1 MHSLKVFGSLAF
13 ASTLN
18 VHRTKLES
26 RARKCVFLG
35 YKNGMKGV
43 VLYDIHSH
51 SILISR
57 NVIHHE
63 HIFPYSNSNSINWD
77 YHLHKDSIEH
87 FQHNPVI
94 HVPSQNIEPANDEHD
109 NQHTIAND
117 TLHHS
122 NSDPE
127 TVENTDENN
136 DTQHILDTHDTENCN
151 TQSRPVRTKQTPHYL
166 SDYVCNISDVSAVKS
181 SSGTSKVIYPIS
193 NYDSLNFLSASHR
206 VFASNISLIYE
217 PKNYKEACLSEHW
230 IKAMKSE
237 LDALDKNETWNIVD
251 LPPHV
256 KPIGNRWV
264 FKVKHKADGTIER
277 YKARLVAKGYNQI
290 EGLDFFD
297 TFSPVAKLTTVR
309 TLLATAAINNWF
321 LHQLDVNNA
330 FLHRELKEDVYMTIP
345 EGVTCHKPNQVC
357 KLQNSLYG
365 LKQASRKWY
374 EKLTALLLHQGYT
387 QSASD
392 YSLFTLKTD
401 IHFTAILVYVD
412 DIILVGNSMSE
423 FDRIKHILNE
433 TFNIKELGTLKY
445 FLGLEVAHSKTGIS
459 LSQRKYCLDLLQ
471 ESGMLGSKPAPTPLD
486 PSVKLHADNGKAF
499 DDIGTYRRLIGR
511 LLYLNTTRPDI
522 TYATQQLSQFLHNPT
537 MAHYHAACR
546 DTISEKQS
554 W

>member
-51 SILISR
+51 SILIFR

-87 FQHNPVI
+87 FQHDPVI

-181 SSGTSKVIYPIS
+181 SSG
-193 NYDSLNFLSASHR
+193 A
-206 VFASNISLIYE
+206 
-217 PKNYKEACLSEHW
+217 
-230 IKAMKSE
+230 
-237 LDALDKNETWNIVD
+237 
-251 LPPHV
+251 
-256 KPIGNRWV
+256 
-264 FKVKHKADGTIER
+264 
-277 YKARLVAKGYNQI
+277 
-290 EGLDFFD
+290 
-297 TFSPVAKLTTVR
+297 
-309 TLLATAAINNWF
+309 
-321 LHQLDVNNA
+321 
-330 FLHRELKEDVYMTIP
+330 
-345 EGVTCHKPNQVC
+345 
-357 KLQNSLYG
+357 
-365 LKQASRKWY
+365 
-374 EKLTALLLHQGYT
+374 
-387 QSASD
+387 
-392 YSLFTLKTD
+392 
-401 IHFTAILVYVD
+401 
-412 DIILVGNSMSE
+412 
-423 FDRIKHILNE
+423 
-433 TFNIKELGTLKY
+433 
-445 FLGLEVAHSKTGIS
+445 
-459 LSQRKYCLDLLQ
+459 
-471 ESGMLGSKPAPTPLD
+471 
-486 PSVKLHADNGKAF
+486 
-499 DDIGTYRRLIGR
+499 
-511 LLYLNTTRPDI
+511 
-522 TYATQQLSQFLHNPT
+522 
-537 MAHYHAACR
+537 
-546 DTISEKQS
+546 
-554 W
+554 